1 MRFLTCVTLS
11 ALMLMTPTLAHAG
24 DIIEIGKPKKKAK
37 PKTPPPAPV
46 PEQEEEQEQ
55 KPEGS
60 KRKKAGHYEMRI
72 RMSDDQVS
80 RELAPIVTRRLQEY
94 GYQLAPKIKFGLSSD
109 RVDDEEERVVDVYDN
124 TFSFDIVKGDDM
136 CFVVSKVVGE
146 DPTQP
151 PIWRW
156 ETKDS
161 DGYLPC
167 DLQLQR
173 AMKEYAWKFPPIHQ
187 AKDFVAIEE
196 SFTAALKKAEEEH
209 TAKAAAAK
217 AAADAEKAR
226 KKAEADEF
234 RARQAEAERQ
244 LTGGGEKTAY
254 GKQEGLGCS
263 AAGAATSG
271 LSGLLAFGA
280 LPLFRRRRSR

>member
-11 ALMLMTPTLAHAG
+11 ALMLLTPTLAHAG
-24 DIIEIGKPKKKAK
+24 NIIEIGKPKKKAK
-37 PKTPPPAPV
+37 PKEPPPPAPE
-46 PEQEEEQEQ
+46 PEQKREE
-55 KPEGS
+55 P
-60 KRKKAGHYEMRI
+60 KKKQATHYEI
-72 RMSDDQVS
+72 RVQMGDDQVS
-80 RELAPIVTRRLQEY
+80 RDLAPIVTKRLQEY
-94 GYQLAPKIKFGLSSD
+94 GYQLAPSIKFGLSSAKNNS
-109 RVDDEEERVVDVYDN
+109 RKDDEENPADVYDN
-124 TFSFDIVKGDDM
+124 TFSFDIVKGDST

-151 PIWRW
+151 PTWRW

-173 AMKEYAWKFPPIHQ
+173 AMKEYAWKFPPIRQ

-196 SFTAALKKAEEEH
+196 SFTAAVKKAEEEH
-209 TAKAAAAK
+209 AAKVAAAK
-217 AAADAEKAR
+217 AAAEAEKAR

-244 LTGGGEKTAY
+244 LTGGGDKTAY
-254 GKQEGLGCS
+254 GKQDGLGCS
-263 AAGAATSG
+263 AASAAASG
-271 LSGLLAFGA
+271 SSALLALGA
-280 LPLFRRRRSR
+280 LPLIRRRRSK

>member
-11 ALMLMTPTLAHAG
+11 ALMLLTPTLAHAG
-24 DIIEIGKPKKKAK
+24 NIIEIGKPKKKAK
-37 PKTPPPAPV
+37 PNPPPAPEQE
-46 PEQEEEQEQ
+46 PEQEEHQE
-55 KPEGS
+55 ERR
-60 KRKKAGHYEMRI
+60 RKKAEHYEMRVQ
-72 RMSDDQVS
+72 MSDDQAS
-80 RELAPIVTRRLQEY
+80 RELAPVVTKRLREY
-94 GYQLAPKIKFGLSSD
+94 GYQLAPRIKFGLS
-109 RVDDEEERVVDVYDN
+109 VERRDGDGEGGAVDVYDH
-124 TFSFDIVKGDDM
+124 TFSFDIVKGDST

-151 PIWRW
+151 PTWRW

-173 AMKEYAWKFPPIHQ
+173 AMKEYAWKFPPIRQ

-196 SFTAALKKAEEEH
+196 SFTAAVKKAEEEH
-209 TAKAAAAK
+209 AAKVAAAK
-217 AAADAEKAR
+217 AAAEAEKAR

-244 LTGGGEKTAY
+244 LTGGGDKTAY
-254 GKQEGLGCS
+254 GKQDGLGCS
-263 AAGAATSG
+263 AASAAASG
-271 LSGLLAFGA
+271 SSALLVLGA
-280 LPLFRRRRSR
+280 LPLIRRRSK